1 MAMFSFVGAE
11 NYLKEIEEQKR
22 YEEAFELK
30 KDTLG
35 ISQAQLKLAQ
45 DTFKLDKKNT
55 ELTLAISLANLM
67 KTGGGGSG
75 YNKSGLK
82 VTKGGNLSTTSKGTS
97 SATGLNISDNKTAA
111 KILFKDFPNFSTT
124 AVENI
129 VGTEG
134 LGDFAVSKLYDMLS
148 ELKTSLGGNKMLIDG
163 RFPKDVV
170 TEVAANLGTIDF
182 SPYNAKFIPEELMK
196 QLNDTQKA
204 QIESL
209 QNQVYKVFAPI
220 SYTEQREGAA
230 IKDFEAVERN
240 VYQNLDSRIKTEEK
254 DINLRIGE
262 LNQNTSMNPL
272 QQAELAW
279 LMNRQ
284 SEIESANNRDF
295 SSTNKSPLFQ
305 LYGTF
310 DAYLSAKEI
319 YKNRVAFPSDPNS
332 VPPNLKIKTV
342 IPKVEALV
350 PDGFQGNPT
359 DLSVEL
365 VRWLSGQHPNSPS
378 WQRNGWI
385 LKVGQ
390 TVFVPGIGNVK
401 IEKAPEDFYTSNI
414 TVGP

>member
-11 NYLKEIEEQKR
+11 KYLKDIEEQKR
-22 YEEAFELK
+22 YEEAFQLK

-35 ISQAQLKLAQ
+35 ISQAQLELAQ
-45 DTFKLDKKNT
+45 DKFKLNKKNT
-55 ELTLAISLANLM
+55 AIATAISLANLM
-67 KTGGGGSG
+67 KDTGFGVGTSG
-75 YNKSGLK
+75 VK
-82 VTKGGNLSTTSKGTS
+82 VTKSGKITGTSKGTS
-97 SATGLNISDNKTAA
+97 TTTGLNIRDNETAA
-111 KILFKDFPNFSTT
+111 KILFKDFPNFSTE
-124 AVENI
+124 AFENI

-148 ELKTSLGGNKMLIDG
+148 ELKTNLGGNKMLVDG

-170 TEVAANLGTIDF
+170 TEIANNLSTIDYN
-182 SPYNAKFIPEELMK
+182 PYNAKFIPEELMK
-196 QLNDTQKA
+196 LLDETQKA

-209 QNQVYKVFAPI
+209 SGQVSKIFAPI

-262 LNQNTSMNPL
+262 LNQNTSMNAL

-284 SEIESANNRDF
+284 SEIEATNNRDF
-295 SSTNKSPLFQ
+295 SSTNMSPLFQ

-310 DAYLSAKEI
+310 DAYLAAKEI

-332 VPPNLKIKTV
+332 IPPNLKIKTV
-342 IPKVEALV
+342 VPKVEALV

-365 VRWLSGQHPNSPS
+365 VRWLSGQHPNSPA

-414 TVGP
+414 TVGQ

>member
-11 NYLKEIEEQKR
+11 KYLKDIEEQKR
-22 YEEAFELK
+22 YEEAFQLK

-35 ISQAQLKLAQ
+35 ISQAQLELAQ
-45 DTFKLDKKNT
+45 DKFKLNKKNT
-55 ELTLAISLANLM
+55 AIATAISLANLM
-67 KTGGGGSG
+67 KDTGYGVGTSG
-75 YNKSGLK
+75 VK
-82 VTKGGNLSTTSKGTS
+82 VTKSGKITGTSKGTS
-97 SATGLNISDNKTAA
+97 TTTGLNIRDNETAA
-111 KILFKDFPNFSTT
+111 KILFKDFPNFSTE
-124 AVENI
+124 AFENI

-148 ELKTSLGGNKMLIDG
+148 ELKTNLGGNKMLVDG

-170 TEVAANLGTIDF
+170 TDIANNLSTIDYN
-182 SPYNAKFIPEELMK
+182 PYNAKFIPEELMK
-196 QLNDTQKA
+196 LLDETQKA

-209 QNQVYKVFAPI
+209 SGQVSKIFAPI

-262 LNQNTSMNPL
+262 LNQNTSMNAL

-284 SEIESANNRDF
+284 SEIEATNNRDF
-295 SSTNKSPLFQ
+295 SSTNMSPLFQ

-310 DAYLSAKEI
+310 DAYLAAKEI

-332 VPPNLKIKTV
+332 IPPNLKIKTV
-342 IPKVEALV
+342 VPKVEALV

-365 VRWLSGQHPNSPS
+365 VRWLSGQHPNSPA

-414 TVGP
+414 TVGQ

>member
-11 NYLKEIEEQKR
+11 NYLKEIEEQKK
-22 YEEAFELK
+22 YEEAFQLK

-35 ISQAQLKLAQ
+35 ISSGQLKLAQ
-45 DTFKLDKKNT
+45 DKFKLDEKNT
-55 ELTLAISLANLM
+55 AIATAISLANLM
-67 KTGGGGSG
+67 KDGSG
-75 YNKSGLK
+75 YGTSTSGVK
-82 VTKGGNLSTTSKGTS
+82 VTKGGKISGTSKGT
-97 SATGLNISDNKTAA
+97 ATGLNIRDNETAS

-124 AVENI
+124 AFENI

-148 ELKTSLGGNKMLIDG
+148 ELKTNLGGNRMLVDG

-170 TEVAANLGTIDF
+170 TEIANNLSTVDYN
-182 SPYNAKFIPEELMK
+182 PYNAKFIPDNLMK
-196 QLNDTQKA
+196 LLDETQQT

-209 QNQVYKVFAPI
+209 SGQVSKIFAPI

-230 IKDFEAVERN
+230 IKDFEAVEKN
-240 VYQNLDSRIKTEEK
+240 VYSNLASRIKTEEK

-262 LNQNTSMNPL
+262 LNQNTSMNAL

-284 SEIESANNRDF
+284 SEIESAKNRDF
-295 SSTNKSPLFQ
+295 SSTNRSPLFQ

-310 DAYLSAKEI
+310 DTYLSTKEI
-319 YKNRVAFPSDPNS
+319 YRNKIAFPSDPNS
-332 VPPNLKIKTV
+332 VPSNLKIKTV
-342 IPKVEALV
+342 IPTVKATP
-350 PDGFQGNPT
+350 PDNFQGNPT
-359 DLSVEL
+359 NLSVEL
-365 VRWLSGQHPNSPS
+365 VRWLSGQHPNSPA

-390 TVFVPGIGNVK
+390 TVFVPGVGNVK

-414 TVGP
+414 TVGQ

>member
-11 NYLKEIEEQKR
+11 NYLKEIEEQKK
-22 YEEAFELK
+22 YEEAFQLK

-35 ISQAQLKLAQ
+35 ISSAQLKLAQ
-45 DTFKLDKKNT
+45 DKFKLDEKNT
-55 ELTLAISLANLM
+55 AMATAISLANLM
-67 KTGGGGSG
+67 KDGGGYGTGTSG
-75 YNKSGLK
+75 VK
-82 VTKGGNLSTTSKGTS
+82 VTKGGKITGTSKGTS
-97 SATGLNISDNKTAA
+97 TTTGLNIRDNPTAA
-111 KILFKDFPNFSTT
+111 KILFKDFPNFSTE
-124 AVENI
+124 AFKNI

-148 ELKTSLGGNKMLIDG
+148 ELKTNLGGNKMLVDG

-170 TEVAANLGTIDF
+170 TEIASNIGTIDYN
-182 SPYNAKFIPEELMK
+182 PYNAKFIPDSLMK
-196 QLNDTQKA
+196 LLDETQQT

-209 QNQVYKVFAPI
+209 SGQVSKIFAPI

-295 SSTNKSPLFQ
+295 SSTNRSPLFQ

-310 DAYLSAKEI
+310 DDYLSAKEI

-332 VPPNLKIKTV
+332 VPSNLKIKTV

-414 TVGP
+414 TVGQ

>member
-11 NYLKEIEEQKR
+11 NYLKEIEEQKK
-22 YEEAFELK
+22 YEEAFQLK

-35 ISQAQLKLAQ
+35 ISSAQLKLAQ
-45 DTFKLDKKNT
+45 DKFKLDEKNT
-55 ELTLAISLANLM
+55 AIATAISLANLM
-67 KTGGGGSG
+67 KDSGGYGTGTSG
-75 YNKSGLK
+75 VK
-82 VTKGGNLSTTSKGTS
+82 VTKGGKISGTSKGT
-97 SATGLNISDNKTAA
+97 ATGLNIRDNETAS
-111 KILFKDFPNFSTT
+111 KILFKDFPNLSTT
-124 AVENI
+124 AFENI

-148 ELKTSLGGNKMLIDG
+148 ELKTNLGGNKMLVDG

-170 TEVAANLGTIDF
+170 TEIANNLSTIDYN
-182 SPYNAKFIPEELMK
+182 PYNAKFIPDSLMK
-196 QLNDTQKA
+196 LLDETQQA

-209 QNQVYKVFAPI
+209 SGQVSKIFAPI

-295 SSTNKSPLFQ
+295 SSTNRSPLFQ

-310 DAYLSAKEI
+310 DDYLSAKEI

-332 VPPNLKIKTV
+332 VPSNLKIKTV

-414 TVGP
+414 TVGQ

>member
-11 NYLKEIEEQKR
+11 NYLKEIEEQKK
-22 YEEAFELK
+22 YEEAFQLK

-35 ISQAQLKLAQ
+35 ISSAQLKLAQ
-45 DTFKLDKKNT
+45 DKFKLDEKNT
-55 ELTLAISLANLM
+55 AIATAISLANLM
-67 KTGGGGSG
+67 KDGGGYGTGTSG
-75 YNKSGLK
+75 VK
-82 VTKGGNLSTTSKGTS
+82 VTKGGKISGTSKGT
-97 SATGLNISDNKTAA
+97 ATGLNIRDNETAS
-111 KILFKDFPNFSTT
+111 KILFKDFPNLSTT
-124 AVENI
+124 AFENI

-148 ELKTSLGGNKMLIDG
+148 ELKTNLGGNKMLVDG

-170 TEVAANLGTIDF
+170 TEIANNLSTIDYN
-182 SPYNAKFIPEELMK
+182 PYNAKFIPDSLMK
-196 QLNDTQKA
+196 LLDETQQA

-209 QNQVYKVFAPI
+209 SGQVSKIFAPI

-295 SSTNKSPLFQ
+295 SSTNRSPLFQ

-310 DAYLSAKEI
+310 DDYLSAKEI

-332 VPPNLKIKTV
+332 VPSNLKIKTV

-414 TVGP
+414 TVGQ

>member
-11 NYLKEIEEQKR
+11 KYLKDIEDQKR
-22 YEEAFELK
+22 YEEAFQLK

-35 ISQAQLKLAQ
+35 ISSAQLKLAQ
-45 DTFKLDKKNT
+45 DKFKLDEKNT
-55 ELTLAISLANLM
+55 AIATAISLANLM
-67 KTGGGGSG
+67 KDGGGYGTGTS
-75 YNKSGLK
+75 NLK
-82 VTKGGNLSTTSKGTS
+82 VTKGGKISGTSKRTS
-97 SATGLNISDNKTAA
+97 TATGLNIRDNETAA

-124 AVENI
+124 AFENI

-148 ELKTSLGGNKMLIDG
+148 ELKTNLGDNQILVDG

-170 TEVAANLGTIDF
+170 TEIANNLSTIDYN
-182 SPYNAKFIPEELMK
+182 PYNAKFIPDELMK
-196 QLNDTQKA
+196 LLDETQQA

-209 QNQVYKVFAPI
+209 SGQVSKIFAPI

-262 LNQNTSMNPL
+262 LNQNTSMNAL

-284 SEIESANNRDF
+284 SEIEATNNRDF
-295 SSTNKSPLFQ
+295 SSTNMSPLFQ

-310 DAYLSAKEI
+310 DAYLAAKEI
-319 YKNRVAFPSDPNS
+319 YKNRTAFPSDPNS
-332 VPPNLKIKTV
+332 IPPNLKIKTV

-365 VRWLSGQHPNSPS
+365 VRWLSGQHPNSPA

-401 IEKAPEDFYTSNI
+401 IEKAPENFYTSNI

>member
-11 NYLKEIEEQKR
+11 KYLKDIEEQKR
-22 YEEAFELK
+22 YEEAFQLK

-35 ISQAQLKLAQ
+35 ISQAQLELAQ
-45 DTFKLDKKNT
+45 DKFKLNKKNT
-55 ELTLAISLANLM
+55 AIATAISLANLM
-67 KTGGGGSG
+67 KDTGFGVGTSG
-75 YNKSGLK
+75 VK
-82 VTKGGNLSTTSKGTS
+82 VTKSGKITGTSKGTS
-97 SATGLNISDNKTAA
+97 TTTGLNIRDNETAA
-111 KILFKDFPNFSTT
+111 KILFKDFPNFSTE
-124 AVENI
+124 AFENI

-148 ELKTSLGGNKMLIDG
+148 ELKTNLGGNKMLVDG

-170 TEVAANLGTIDF
+170 TDIANNLSTIDYN
-182 SPYNAKFIPEELMK
+182 PYNAKFIPEELMK
-196 QLNDTQKA
+196 LLDETQKA

-209 QNQVYKVFAPI
+209 SGQVSKIFAPI

-262 LNQNTSMNPL
+262 LNQNTSMNAL

-284 SEIESANNRDF
+284 SEIEATNNRDF
-295 SSTNKSPLFQ
+295 SSTNMSPLFQ

-310 DAYLSAKEI
+310 DAYLAAKEI

-332 VPPNLKIKTV
+332 IPPNLKIKTV
-342 IPKVEALV
+342 VPKVEALV

-365 VRWLSGQHPNSPS
+365 VRWLSGQHPNSPA

-414 TVGP
+414 TVGQ

>member
-11 NYLKEIEEQKR
+11 NYLKEIEEQKK
-22 YEEAFELK
+22 YEEAFQLK

-35 ISQAQLKLAQ
+35 ISSAQLKLAQ
-45 DTFKLDKKNT
+45 DKFKLDEKNT
-55 ELTLAISLANLM
+55 AIATAISLANLM
-67 KTGGGGSG
+67 KDGGGYGTGTSG
-75 YNKSGLK
+75 VK
-82 VTKGGNLSTTSKGTS
+82 VTKGGKISGTSKGT
-97 SATGLNISDNKTAA
+97 ATGLNIRDNETAS
-111 KILFKDFPNFSTT
+111 KILFKDFPNLSTT
-124 AVENI
+124 AFENI

-148 ELKTSLGGNKMLIDG
+148 ELKTNLGGNKMLVDG

-170 TEVAANLGTIDF
+170 TEIANNLSTIDYN
-182 SPYNAKFIPEELMK
+182 PYNAKFIPDSLMK
-196 QLNDTQKA
+196 LLDETQQA

-209 QNQVYKVFAPI
+209 SGQVSKIFAPI

-272 QQAELAW
+272 QHAELAW

-295 SSTNKSPLFQ
+295 SSTNRSPLFQ

-310 DAYLSAKEI
+310 DDYLSAKEI

-332 VPPNLKIKTV
+332 VPSNLKIKTV

-414 TVGP
+414 TVGQ

>member
-1 MAMFSFVGAE
+1 
-11 NYLKEIEEQKR
+11 
-22 YEEAFELK
+22 
-30 KDTLG
+30 
-35 ISQAQLKLAQ
+35 
-45 DTFKLDKKNT
+45 
-55 ELTLAISLANLM
+55 
-67 KTGGGGSG
+67 
-75 YNKSGLK
+75 
-82 VTKGGNLSTTSKGTS
+82 
-97 SATGLNISDNKTAA
+97 
-111 KILFKDFPNFSTT
+111 
-124 AVENI
+124 
-129 VGTEG
+129 
-134 LGDFAVSKLYDMLS
+134 MLS
-148 ELKTSLGGNKMLIDG
+148 ELKRNLGDNQMLVDG

-170 TEVAANLGTIDF
+170 TEIASNLGTIDYN
-182 SPYNAKFIPEELMK
+182 PYNAKFIPEELK
-196 QLNDTQKA
+196 KLLDETQQA

-209 QNQVYKVFAPI
+209 SGQVYKIFAPI

-262 LNQNTSMNPL
+262 LNQNTSMNAL

-284 SEIESANNRDF
+284 SEIEATNNRDF
-295 SSTNKSPLFQ
+295 SSTNMSPLFQ

-332 VPPNLKIKTV
+332 IPPNLKIKTV

-365 VRWLSGQHPNSPS
+365 VRWLSGQHPNSPA

-414 TVGP
+414 TVGQ

>member
-11 NYLKEIEEQKR
+11 KYLKDIEEQKR
-22 YEEAFELK
+22 YEEAFQLK

-35 ISQAQLKLAQ
+35 ISQAQLRLAQ
-45 DTFKLDKKNT
+45 DKFKLNKKNT
-55 ELTLAISLANLM
+55 AIATAISLANLM
-67 KTGGGGSG
+67 KDTGFGVGTSG
-75 YNKSGLK
+75 VK
-82 VTKGGNLSTTSKGTS
+82 VTKSGKITGTSKGTS
-97 SATGLNISDNKTAA
+97 TTTGLNIRDNETAA
-111 KILFKDFPNFSTT
+111 KILFKDFPNFSTE
-124 AVENI
+124 AFENI

-148 ELKTSLGGNKMLIDG
+148 ELKTNLGGNKMLVDG

-170 TEVAANLGTIDF
+170 TDIANNLSTIDYN
-182 SPYNAKFIPEELMK
+182 PYNAKFIPEELMK
-196 QLNDTQKA
+196 LLDETQKA

-209 QNQVYKVFAPI
+209 SGQVSKIFAPI

-262 LNQNTSMNPL
+262 LNQNTSMNAL

-284 SEIESANNRDF
+284 SEIEATNNRDF
-295 SSTNKSPLFQ
+295 SSTNMSPLFQ

-310 DAYLSAKEI
+310 DAYLAAKEI

-332 VPPNLKIKTV
+332 IPPNLKIKTV
-342 IPKVEALV
+342 VPKVEALV

-365 VRWLSGQHPNSPS
+365 VRWLSGQHPNSPA

-414 TVGP
+414 TVGQ

>member
-1 MAMFSFVGAE
+1 MFSFVGAE
-11 NYLKEIEEQKR
+11 NYLKEIEEQKK
-22 YEEAFELK
+22 YEEAFQLK

-35 ISQAQLKLAQ
+35 ISSAQLKLAQ
-45 DTFKLDKKNT
+45 DKFKLDEKNT
-55 ELTLAISLANLM
+55 AIATAISLANLM
-67 KTGGGGSG
+67 KDSGGYGTGTSG
-75 YNKSGLK
+75 VK
-82 VTKGGNLSTTSKGTS
+82 VTKGGKITGTSKGTS
-97 SATGLNISDNKTAA
+97 TTTGLNIRDNPTAA
-111 KILFKDFPNFSTT
+111 KILFKDFPNFSTE
-124 AVENI
+124 AFKNI

-148 ELKTSLGGNKMLIDG
+148 ELKTNLGGNKMLVDG

-170 TEVAANLGTIDF
+170 TEIASNIGTIDYN
-182 SPYNAKFIPEELMK
+182 PYNAKFIPDSLMK
-196 QLNDTQKA
+196 LLDETQQA

-209 QNQVYKVFAPI
+209 SGQVSKIFAPI

-295 SSTNKSPLFQ
+295 SSTNRSPLFQ

-310 DAYLSAKEI
+310 DDYLSAKEI

-332 VPPNLKIKTV
+332 VPSNLKIKTV

-414 TVGP
+414 TVGQ